1 MQQVS
6 IPFPPSVNHY
16 WRNVGGR
23 TYISERGKTYRQAVG
38 VACFGM
44 QPLTG
49 DVAVIIEVT
58 APDRRRRDLDN
69 LLKASLDALSGWLW
83 HDDDQIADLHI
94 RWAPERVKKPGG
106 LHVSVRLVAP

>member
-1 MQQVS
+1 MQVS

-16 WRNVGGR
+16 WRHVGGR
-23 TYISERGKTYRQAVG
+23 VYISDRGMAYRQAVG
-38 VACFGM
+38 FACLGM

-49 DVAVIIEVT
+49 EVAVIIEVT

-83 HDDDQIADLHI
+83 HDDAQIADLHI
-94 RWAPERVKKPGG
+94 RWARERVKKPGA
-106 LHVSVRLVAP
+106 LKVSVRPLSA